1 MLQKGLGGSHGNP
14 IKVFSASLPIHQN
27 IQKSEQSPPLGK
39 MEVGER
45 FPSGSSFSGS
55 LPALSPA

>member
-1 MLQKGLGGSHGNP
+1 MLQKGLGGRHGNP
-14 IKVFSASLPIHQN
+14 IKVFSASLPFHQN
-27 IQKSEQSPPLGK
+27 IQKSGQSPPLGK
-39 MEVGER
+39 MER